1 MQKYTALLFALVVVA
16 AVALIIGQRPEKG
29 GAPTVVAEALR
40 DGGPAPSAGTVARG
54 DAGASADAGDG
65 GEHVAAGGPAGSSGP
80 SAEEGPGSPESLL
93 SGTDAGITLI
103 DGTTAPALA
112 GAAPKSVVFG
122 VILLQY
128 KGAQGAP
135 PNARSRDAA
144 LELAKEI
151 AADAKTDFKAA
162 LAKGDKGSQENAGR
176 MPRGML
182 EPAPEFV
189 LFSLPKD
196 GVSDPVD
203 TPRGF
208 WIVHRIE

>member
-1 MQKYTALLFALVVVA
+1 MQKWTAFLFALVALATVA
-16 AVALIIGQRPEKG
+16 IIVGARPEKG
-29 GAPTVVAEALR
+29 GTPTKATAEGAQ
-40 DGGPAPSAGTVARG
+40 DAGSASAAG
-54 DAGASADAGDG
+54 DAGNVGTRSADAGD
-65 GEHVAAGGPAGSSGP
+65 
-80 SAEEGPGSPESLL
+80 L
-93 SGTDAGITLI
+93 DAGLP
-103 DGTTAPALA
+103 DEGSEASLGANDA
-112 GAAPKSVVFG
+112 GATLLDGAAPPSLTGEAPKSVVLG
-122 VILLQY
+122 VILVQY

-135 PNARSRDAA
+135 TTARPRDAA
-144 LELAKEI
+144 LDLAKQL

-162 LAKGDKGSQENAGR
+162 LAKGDKGSMENAGR